1 MTSQNR
7 SVYDVAII
15 GAGPAGSVLALV
27 LARSGLSVTLLDQS
41 EFPRRKVC
49 GGCLNGNAMAALKQC
64 GLASLPKSIGAKPV
78 ERMQLRCGNRG
89 AELTFQNNWSVSR
102 TRLDLALI
110 EQSQMAGATFLPG
123 QRATMGD
130 ASGTLRKVELHSKSG
145 SSSITAKIVVIAHGL
160 KEGTI
165 ARDSR
170 VGVGAILPQAPQN
183 MAYDGLLMVVGRGG
197 YVGGVRVE
205 GGQYDLAAAL
215 DVDFLKAHG
224 TIANAVCDILH
235 QSGITETAELAAA
248 DWKGT
253 PLLTRRPTEIAGER
267 WFAVGDAAGYV
278 EPFTGEGMAWAMNGS
293 LELAPIVQ
301 QAVVSWH
308 SKLSQDWSRLHQRKI
323 ARRQW
328 LCRLLSRVL
337 RSPWLSR
344 GLVTG
349 LKLFPGLARPVLRQL
364 SRPTES
370 IAGAI
375 E

>member
-1 MTSQNR
+1 MTSQDR

-27 LARSGLSVTLLDQS
+27 LARSGLSVALLDQS

-49 GGCLNGNAMAALKQC
+49 GGCLNGNAMAALQQC
-64 GLASLPKSIGAKPV
+64 GLGDLPKSIGAKPV

-102 TRLDLALI
+102 TRFDLALI
-110 EQSQMAGATFLPG
+110 EQSQMAGVTFLPG
-123 QRATMGD
+123 QRATMGEV
-130 ASGTLRKVELHSKSG
+130 AGEFRHVQLHSKSYNA
-145 SSSITAKIVVIAHGL
+145 SIAAKIVVVAHGL

-170 VGVGAILPQAPQN
+170 LGVGAILPRAPQS
-183 MAYDGLLMVVGRGG
+183 MAYDGLMMVVGRGG
-197 YVGGVRVE
+197 YVGGVCVE
-205 GGQYDLAAAL
+205 DGQYDLAAAL
-215 DVDFLKAHG
+215 DVDFLKAQG

-235 QSGITETAELAAA
+235 QSGITETTELAAA

-278 EPFTGEGMAWAMNGS
+278 EPFTGEGMAWAMNGAI
-293 LELAPIVQ
+293 ELAPVVQ

-308 SKLSQDWSRLHQRKI
+308 PELSQVWSRLHQRKI

-337 RSPWLSR
+337 RSPRLSQ

-349 LKLFPGLARPVLRQL
+349 LKRFPGIARPVLRQL
-364 SRPTES
+364 SRPTQG
-370 IAGAI
+370 IAGVI